1 MNRYRTRNRQVST
14 GSSASSSNRTNSHSD
29 QVDHNLQDNPRED
42 PEVNNLVNNMENL
55 NIPVDQGAAGAE
67 APPPPYPGPANNG
80 PNAAELLGLVQNLIQ
95 AQQQQHQNQVDSDTR
110 FQNAHRELGVQ
121 IENLTRAM
129 EHLNGAGAGGARP
142 HHGGAQSFKP
152 SMFRALD
159 MKATNKENKLLS
171 EEFVNWTLSIK
182 RVLQANPGV
191 AALPIQRLTAL
202 ILAGIGEKAERRL
215 TGLGQNPTFHSLE
228 EFFDRLKS
236 IFCSS
241 TVQTDAEEQFHSS
254 KQYAQ
259 EDLNSWHARCLLY
272 FRLAFPHQEYW
283 NLVLKK
289 FFEGMTNKK
298 LSQKTLEVYIVTRP
312 GGWEALCNENGYDHC
327 LQLTLKCQAQEA
339 FINNLFADNS
349 RNTHK
354 ASERSNAPVPM
365 DTSAVQSRNYP
376 RNRGA
381 IPRNS
386 TANVNQNVRPGG
398 QSPKP
403 NPTSGQAQQGSNP
416 PGGMQKKLN
425 DFARSQGGQSK
436 SKEGYKPR
444 DKSKDTCKRCNQLG
458 HWAKECTQG
467 TQVSAERKTWGD
479 INIVSSVPTSM
490 GVVFPP
496 LPIKDQTNP
505 N

>member
-1 MNRYRTRNRQVST
+1 M
-14 GSSASSSNRTNSHSD
+14 D
-29 QVDHNLQDNPRED
+29 QVDHNLQDNPLED

-215 TGLGQNPTFHSLE
+215 DLVHFCQSLLG
-228 EFFDRLKS
+228 
-236 IFCSS
+236 I
-241 TVQTDAEEQFHSS
+241 V
-254 KQYAQ
+254 
-259 EDLNSWHARCLLY
+259 
-272 FRLAFPHQEYW
+272 LA
-283 NLVLKK
+283 
-289 FFEGMTNKK
+289 
-298 LSQKTLEVYIVTRP
+298 
-312 GGWEALCNENGYDHC
+312 
-327 LQLTLKCQAQEA
+327 
-339 FINNLFADNS
+339 
-349 RNTHK
+349 
-354 ASERSNAPVPM
+354 
-365 DTSAVQSRNYP
+365 
-376 RNRGA
+376 
-381 IPRNS
+381 
-386 TANVNQNVRPGG
+386 
-398 QSPKP
+398 
-403 NPTSGQAQQGSNP
+403 
-416 PGGMQKKLN
+416 
-425 DFARSQGGQSK
+425 
-436 SKEGYKPR
+436 
-444 DKSKDTCKRCNQLG
+444 
-458 HWAKECTQG
+458 
-467 TQVSAERKTWGD
+467 
-479 INIVSSVPTSM
+479 
-490 GVVFPP
+490 
-496 LPIKDQTNP
+496 
-505 N
+505 